1 MLLRRCFLFASTSAA
16 LALVLPHARASRQVA
31 LTGILGRKA
40 LLAVD
45 GSSLQSVGEG
55 ETYRGVKVIRI
66 ANGEAIVEVDGVSQT
81 LRMGHAPVSIGGGNM
96 PTNAGQGPI
105 VLMADARGHFT
116 TELRVNQQLIP
127 AMVDTGASTIAIGR
141 SHADRLGLSYQS
153 ATPVRV
159 NTANGIAQAWP
170 IKLERVAISSQQF
183 WNVDAMVLSQDMP
196 FVLLGNSFLGSF
208 NMTRNNDQMVL
219 VRKP

>member
-1 MLLRRCFLFASTSAA
+1 MLLRRIFIFSSASAFFALHAPSAS
-16 LALVLPHARASRQVA
+16 ASRQVA

-45 GSSLQSVGEG
+45 GNSLHSVGEG
-55 ETYRGVKVIRI
+55 ETYRGVKVVRI
-66 ANGEAIVEVDGVSQT
+66 SNGEAVVEVDGVTQT
-81 LRMGHAPVSIGGGNM
+81 LRMGQAPVSIG
-96 PTNAGQGPI
+96 AGSSNSSQGPI
-105 VLMADARGHFT
+105 VLMADSRGHFT
-116 TELRVNQQLIP
+116 TDLRINQQLIP

-159 NTANGIAQAWP
+159 NTANGMAQAWP
-170 IKLERVAISSQQF
+170 LKLDRVSISHQQF
-183 WNVDAMVLSQDMP
+183 WNVEAMVLSQDMP
-196 FVLLGNSFLGSF
+196 FVLLGNSFLASF
-208 NMTRNNDQMVL
+208 NMSRNNDQMVL